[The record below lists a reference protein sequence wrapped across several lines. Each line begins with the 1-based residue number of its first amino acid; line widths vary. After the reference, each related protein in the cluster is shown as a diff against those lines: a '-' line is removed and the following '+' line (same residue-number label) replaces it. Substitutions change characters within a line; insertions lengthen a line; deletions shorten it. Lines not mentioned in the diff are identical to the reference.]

1 MNLNIKTSYVL
12 LLLLP
17 FTFSVKAQSYTSN
30 LNKTVVSI
38 NTILEKAKMVRFTNS
53 NFDVFYPTKINTNLQ
68 GNVFC
73 VDSVADGKTISKR
86 LIFNLFKVKSFVI
99 KGNEIQAMGK
109 NQKLI
114 VTIFIGNQYTKALKK
129 EMDALWYICE
139 TYSKLDPKY
148 KCE

>member
-1 MNLNIKTSYVL
+1 MKTILFYGLFL
-12 LLLLP
+12 L
-17 FTFSVKAQSYTSN
+17 FSISVEAQSFKTT
-30 LNKTVVSI
+30 LNKTVDSI
-38 NTILEKAKMVRFTNS
+38 NSILEKAKMVRFTNP
-53 NFDVFYPTKINTNLQ
+53 NFDAFYPPKITANLQ

-73 VDSVADGKTISKR
+73 VDSVADEKILSKR
-86 LIFNLFKVKSFVI
+86 LIFNLLKVKSFVI

-109 NQKLI
+109 NQKPI

-129 EMDALWYICE
+129 EMDALWYICD